1 VKTSALDISNILGKL
16 KSEVNK
22 SVNLTVNTVENMKK
36 NKQAVSEIESIIE
49 KISIEFESLK
59 NVFNK
64 TADTLKKRDEI
75 IDFLN
80 VEIEGII
87 EIGTKIEN
95 LNKEM
100 FGSFSVL
107 QKNISDLKGK
117 LFVFKV
123 SK

>member
-1 VKTSALDISNILGKL
+1 MKTSALDISNILGKL

-36 NKQAVSEIESIIE
+36 NKQAVSEIESTIE

-80 VEIEGII
+80 VEI
-87 EIGTKIEN
+87 KI
-95 LNKEM
+95 
-100 FGSFSVL
+100 
-107 QKNISDLKGK
+107 
-117 LFVFKV
+117 
-123 SK
+123 